1 MPRHFYIRRSN
12 IETIILTARNHLA
25 SFMPIHDDTDHDA
38 KNRSHHRRRCTP
50 GGIGYALAREFH
62 AKGHVVIATARRD
75 EIVSLLRDDGMMAL
89 SLDVTDQDSITSCV
103 DQVTRITGGGLD
115 MLVNNAGLSHTI
127 PAIDVDLADARH
139 TFETNF
145 FAVVAMVK
153 AFSRLLIRSRGH
165 IVNMSSL
172 ASVFPYVYGSVFCA
186 TKGALNSY
194 SRTLRQEL
202 KPFGVRVTVV
212 MAGMVRS
219 QTNKTY
225 RELPA
230 DSAYAVVQDLFRRKL
245 TYSEEN
251 SRMTPDEFA
260 RRLVGRLLPGEGGR
274 AWGRICW
281 FASPPDWIWVG
292 GWAGV
297 VRLLRCFGER
307 LLDVV
312 AYRKFG
318 MDVLEERLKDA

>member
-1 MPRHFYIRRSN
+1 MTTTPKTVLI
-12 IETIILTARNHLA
+12 TG
-25 SFMPIHDDTDHDA
+25 
-38 KNRSHHRRRCTP
+38 CTP

-62 AKGHVVIATARRD
+62 AQGHVVIATARRD
-75 EIVSLLRDDGMMAL
+75 EIVRLLRDDGMMAL
-89 SLDVTDQDSITSCV
+89 SLDVTNQDSIIACV
-103 DQVTRITGGGLD
+103 DEVTRITGGGLD
-115 MLVNNAGLSHTI
+115 ILVNNAGLSHTI
-127 PAIDVDLADARH
+127 PAIDVDLVDARH

-145 FAVVAMVK
+145 FAVLAMVK

-172 ASVFPYVYGSVFCA
+172 ASVIPYVYGSVFCA
-186 TKGALNSY
+186 TKGALNAY

-212 MAGMVRS
+212 MAGMVKS

-225 RELPA
+225 RELPC
-230 DSAYAVVQDLFRRKL
+230 DSVYAIVQDLFRRKL
-245 TYSEEN
+245 TYSEDT

-260 RRLVGRLLPGEGGR
+260 QRLVGRLLPEGTAK
-274 AWGRICW
+274 AWGGW
-281 FASPPDWIWVG
+281 FFSSPPDWVWIG
-292 GWAGV
+292 GSAGL

-318 MDVLEERLKDA
+318 LDVLEARLRSGGCGEDGVRG